1 MGVIEM
7 NNKFSNIIVSI
18 ARYIFLVSFSY
29 VLLYPLLFV
38 IVHTFQNPIDYTD
51 PTVQWI
57 SKNFTLKNITWGF
70 KTVGFLEALKSTV
83 FVMVLSGLVQAV
95 TCAFTAYGL
104 SRFKFKG
111 QNFAIALL
119 FVNILV
125 PPAMLI
131 IPNYTNFYNMDVF
144 GILGLIEGFVGVD
157 LTVNLLNT
165 SWVFYLPAI
174 FGVGLQ
180 SGLVIYIFM
189 QFFKSFPRELEEAS
203 WIDGLTPFGSFIKI
217 VVPSSGV
224 VILTVVIFSVVW
236 HWNEY
241 YLPSVY
247 LTENF
252 PLAVKIYDIFTL
264 FLSASGGNR
273 DSSSAINAS
282 MAVILMFILPMLLMF
297 LLVQKRFI
305 KSIARSGI
313 VG

>member
-1 MGVIEM
+1 MK
-7 NNKFSNIIVSI
+7 NKVSSVVVSI
-18 ARYIFLVSFSY
+18 ARYIFLISFSY
-29 VLLYPLLFV
+29 VLMYPLLFI
-38 IVHTFQNPIDYTD
+38 IVHTFQDSIDYTD

-57 SKNFTLKNITWGF
+57 SKNFTLENITWGF
-70 KTVGFLEALKSTV
+70 KTIGFIDALKSTI
-83 FVMVLSGLVQAV
+83 FVQVLSALIQAV

-111 QNFAIALL
+111 QNIAIALL
-119 FVNILV
+119 FVNVLV

-131 IPNYTNFYNMDVF
+131 IPNYTNFYSMDIF
-144 GILGLIEGFVGVD
+144 GILGLIGNITGTE
-157 LTVNLLNT
+157 LTINLLNT
-165 SWVFYLPAI
+165 PWVFYLPAF

-189 QFFKSFPRELEEAS
+189 QFFKSFPKELEEAS

-252 PLAVKIYDIFTL
+252 PLAVKIYDIFST
-264 FLSASGGNR
+264 FLMATSGDR
-273 DSSSAINAS
+273 DSSMVINAA

-297 LLVQKRFI
+297 VLVQKRFI
-305 KSIARSGI
+305 KSITQSGI

>member
-1 MGVIEM
+1 MKDKI
-7 NNKFSNIIVSI
+7 SNIIVSI
-18 ARYIFLVSFSY
+18 ARYVFLISFSY
-29 VLLYPLLFV
+29 VLLYPLLFI
-38 IVHTFQNPIDYTD
+38 IVHTFQDAIDYND

-57 SKNFTLKNITWGF
+57 SKNFTLENITWGL
-70 KTVGFLEALKSTV
+70 KTIGFLDALKSTV
-83 FVMVLSGLVQAV
+83 FVQVLSSLIQVV
-95 TCAFTAYGL
+95 TCGFTAYGL

-111 QNFAIALL
+111 QNLAIALL

-125 PPAMLI
+125 PPSMLI
-131 IPNYTNFYNMDVF
+131 IPNYTNFYSMDFF
-144 GILGLIEGFVGVD
+144 GILGFIGDMLGVN
-157 LTVNLLNT
+157 LTINLLNT
-165 SWVFYLPAI
+165 PWVFYLPAF

-189 QFFKSFPRELEEAS
+189 QFFKSFPKELEEAS
-203 WIDGLTPFGSFIKI
+203 WIDGLSPFGSFIRI

-247 LTENF
+247 LTDNF
-252 PLAVKIYDIFTL
+252 PIAVKIYDIFNR
-264 FLSASGGNR
+264 FLMATSGDR
-273 DSSSAINAS
+273 DSSIVINAA
-282 MAVILMFILPMLLMF
+282 MAVILMFILPMLVMF
-297 LLVQKRFI
+297 ILVQKRFI